1 MPSVRCASTLPP
13 NVAHAIACVS
23 PRVKRELPCT
33 RGSNPPSQVIGL
45 TVFVSRPSCR
55 RLLIRMESL
64 IAWDSIRPHA
74 RRTSEDCVGDGKKGT
89 VSDEEIGNTHNSAI
103 TQDEKPKK
111 YLDFHRV
118 QSKRVGST
126 RVRPQGGPSVRSKR
140 PCWCICALGSWAAR
154 PRLHEWNATR
164 SLR

>member
-103 TQDEKPKK
+103 TQDEKPKTKKIFGFPSRAKQARRK
-111 YLDFHRV
+111 YPGATPGWAERAFEATV
-118 QSKRVGST
+118 EF
-126 RVRPQGGPSVRSKR
+126 
-140 PCWCICALGSWAAR
+140 ALR
-154 PRLHEWNATR
+154 PRQLGR
-164 SLR
+164 SP